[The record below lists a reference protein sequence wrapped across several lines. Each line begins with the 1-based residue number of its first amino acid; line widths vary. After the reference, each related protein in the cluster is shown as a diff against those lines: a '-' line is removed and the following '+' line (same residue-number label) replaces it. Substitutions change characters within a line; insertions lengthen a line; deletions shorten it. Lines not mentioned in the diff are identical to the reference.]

1 VRGFL
6 PSTGR
11 LVVFRPPAQTLVA
24 GAPAAPGT
32 AGVRVD
38 TGVYEGGE
46 ISIYYDSM
54 ICKLIA
60 CGADRPAAI
69 ATMREAL
76 NAFVIRG
83 VSSNLAFQA
92 ALLGHP
98 RFGAGDFNTGFIAE
112 EFAHGFDPAAVAH
125 PDRDFLLA
133 LAAACERRLLARSAG
148 LTGQLP
154 GHELRLGAQFVVVE
168 AAQDGKRRETPVEVE
183 VEGGDYRVTIAGRT
197 RRISF
202 ASALADVA
210 VHGRVDGAPFRAQ
223 VERAGLTL
231 RVSHDGARVEARVLT
246 PRAAELLALMPFKPP
261 PDLSRFLLSPMPG
274 LLVNVAV
281 EAGQAVRAGE
291 RLAVIEAMK
300 MENVVVAAHDGVVE
314 RIVAR
319 AGDSVAVDEVILEF
333 AASQAVPA

>member
-1 VRGFL
+1 
-6 PSTGR
+6 
-11 LVVFRPPAQTLVA
+11 
-24 GAPAAPGT
+24 
-32 AGVRVD
+32 
-38 TGVYEGGE
+38 
-46 ISIYYDSM
+46 
-54 ICKLIA
+54 
-60 CGADRPAAI
+60 
-69 ATMREAL
+69 MRDAL
-76 NAFVIRG
+76 NGFVIRG

-98 RFGAGDFNTGFIAE
+98 RFAAGDFNTGFIAE
-112 EFAHGFDPAAVAH
+112 EFAHGFDPAAIAH

-154 GHELRLGAQFVVVE
+154 GHELRLGARFVVVE
-168 AAQDGKRRETPVEVE
+168 AARDGQRRETPVEVHVHGAE
-183 VEGGDYRVTIAGRT
+183 YRVTLAGRT

-202 ASALADVA
+202 ASALADIA
-210 VHGRVDGAPFRAQ
+210 VHGLADGVPFRAQ
-223 VERAGLTL
+223 IERAGLTL
-231 RVSHDGARVEARVLT
+231 RVVHDGARVEVRVLT

-274 LLVNVAV
+274 LLVDVAV

-300 MENVVVAAHDGVVE
+300 MENVVVAAQDGVVE

-333 AASQAVPA
+333 AAPKVAA